1 MIVQTLTDQQID
13 FDGSILNYISKSEV
27 ITVPAVANWPSG
39 SPSRYLVELEG
50 NIFVDG
56 SHPIAV
62 SGFTRSLIPNP
73 AAGSF
78 YILPYTTSTDESP
91 LAYMIE
97 FNSADAGA
105 TPTVTYSS
113 VGSPFTKNNVN
124 NEITRAVIYSNQL
137 SGLTLSNNT
146 TDANNDI
153 DIAIGG
159 CIDSTGT
166 EIMALLS
173 GITKRLDAAWS
184 VGTNQGGL
192 DTGSKANS
200 TWYYLYVVKRLDTN
214 VVDVIFS
221 ASATSPTLPA
231 NYSVFRKIGAVVTDG
246 SGNIRGYIQIKKGK
260 YRFKSPPV
268 DRALTGVGST
278 NRTELVVTCPP
289 NSIGTFETTY
299 YVAAGVNYAWV
310 HETTYTDVVAS
321 INNMTGGSS
330 TSYINNNELEIY
342 VDSASKI
349 AFRADGTGLNL
360 AVRTVGFELEL

>member
-1 MIVQTLTDQQID
+1 VIVQTLTDQQID

-27 ITVPAVANWPSG
+27 ITVPATANWPSG

-62 SGFTRSLIPNP
+62 SGFTRSLTPNP
-73 AAGSF
+73 AAGRF

-113 VGSPFTKNNVN
+113 VGSPLTKNNIN
-124 NEITRAVIYSNQL
+124 NEITRAVIYSKQL
-137 SGLTLSNNT
+137 SGLTLSNNA
-146 TDANNDI
+146 TDATNDI

-166 EIMALLS
+166 EIMDLTS
-173 GITKRLDAAWS
+173 GITKRLDANWS

-200 TWYYLYVVKRLDTN
+200 TWYYLYVIKRLDTN

-221 ASATSPTLPA
+221 ASDTSPTLPA

-246 SGNIRGYIQIKKGK
+246 AGAIRGFHMGVNRRAIWKTMVLD
-260 YRFKSPPV
+260 V
-268 DRALTGVGST
+268 DVTNQSTTRIAYTLTA
-278 NRTELVVTCPP
+278 PP
-289 NSIGTFETTY
+289 NSLSDIMLRIFNSGGLTH
-299 YVAAGVNYAWV
+299 VL
-310 HETTYTDVVAS
+310 
-321 INNMTGGSS
+321 ITGGYETEQNPTTDLRDLSVNNTTASTRIANIQLNASSQLNVDSDRSS
-330 TSYINNNELEIY
+330 THIRIY
-342 VDSASKI
+342 
-349 AFRADGTGLNL
+349 
-360 AVRTVGFELEL
+360 TVSWVLEL